1 MIGSKAYK
9 YTEAIIFIAS
19 ILAKRY
25 WLFFC
30 HLYAIVCYDNDVFV
44 LYKSYATV
52 PQVSASSHKRPRKL
66 WWLIGLILFALFAV
80 LQMPAAWLLEKY
92 APESPY
98 VQHVSGNLWQGS
110 AIWQIP
116 LSSTPLT
123 GAAEWSWQPW
133 YLLLGK
139 LGAEVSINSEQ
150 TRLNGQVKVGLSSWE
165 VNDMS
170 GKIAPETLGSV
181 VDWQLPNTPIQVNN
195 VSLKRQS
202 DSSAADKDLGK
213 NPSGFSQADGQ
224 LTWVGGEVGYPSGG
238 KVFYITIPAMRAEL
252 SAEQKNNKKLL
263 HINLVNNQDKRLGDL
278 YIDGDNML
286 DVSLTQRLLENMPEY
301 KGQAPQDTPVVSVR
315 QPLMNGL
322 GAR

>member
-1 MIGSKAYK
+1 MP
-9 YTEAIIFIAS
+9 
-19 ILAKRY
+19 
-25 WLFFC
+25 
-30 HLYAIVCYDNDVFV
+30 H
-44 LYKSYATV
+44 
-52 PQVSASSHKRPRKL
+52 VSTSSHKRPRKL
-66 WWLIGLILFALFAV
+66 WWLLGFIFFALFAV

-92 APESPY
+92 APDTPY

-110 AIWQIP
+110 AIWQLP
-116 LSSTPLT
+116 VSTAPLT

-133 YLLLGK
+133 HLLLGK
-139 LGAEVSINSEQ
+139 LGAEVDISSEQ
-150 TRLNGQVKVGLSSWE
+150 TRLNGQVKVGSSSWQIQ
-165 VNDMS
+165 NMS
-170 GKIAPETLGSV
+170 GKIAPETLSNV

-202 DSSAADKDLGK
+202 AKNSEASSSDRNAA
-213 NPSGFSQADGQ
+213 GFSEASGQ

-238 KVFYITIPAMRAEL
+238 KVFYLTMPALRAEL
-252 SAEQKNNKKLL
+252 SAEQKNNKNLL
-263 HINLVNNQDKRLGDL
+263 HVNLINNQDKRLGDL

-315 QPLMNGL
+315 QPLLNGL

>member
-1 MIGSKAYK
+1 M
-9 YTEAIIFIAS
+9 
-19 ILAKRY
+19 
-25 WLFFC
+25 
-30 HLYAIVCYDNDVFV
+30 
-44 LYKSYATV
+44 
-52 PQVSASSHKRPRKL
+52 PQVSTSSHKRPRKL
-66 WWLIGLILFALFAV
+66 WWLFGFVLFALFAV

-92 APESPY
+92 APDTPY

-110 AIWQIP
+110 AIWQLP
-116 LSSTPLT
+116 VSATPLT

-133 YLLLGK
+133 HLLLGK
-139 LGAEVSINSEQ
+139 LGAEVDISSEQ
-150 TRLNGQVKVGLSSWE
+150 TRLNGQVKVGSSSWQ
-165 VNDMS
+165 VQNMS
-170 GKIAPETLGSV
+170 GKIAPETLASV
-181 VDWQLPNTPIQVNN
+181 VDWQLPNAPIQVNN

-202 DSSAADKDLGK
+202 AANAAASSSSENSGK
-213 NPSGFSQADGQ
+213 NVAGFSEASGQ

-238 KVFYITIPAMRAEL
+238 KVFYITMPALRAEL
-252 SAEQKNNKKLL
+252 SAEQKNNKNLL

-315 QPLMNGL
+315 QPLLDGL

>member
-1 MIGSKAYK
+1 MP
-9 YTEAIIFIAS
+9 
-19 ILAKRY
+19 
-25 WLFFC
+25 
-30 HLYAIVCYDNDVFV
+30 H
-44 LYKSYATV
+44 
-52 PQVSASSHKRPRKL
+52 VSTSSHKRPRKL
-66 WWLIGLILFALFAV
+66 WWLLGFIFFALFAV

-92 APESPY
+92 APDTPY

-110 AIWQIP
+110 AIWQLP
-116 LSSTPLT
+116 VSATPLT

-133 YLLLGK
+133 HLLLGK
-139 LGAEVSINSEQ
+139 LGAEVDISSEQ
-150 TRLNGQVKVGLSSWE
+150 TRLNGQVKVGTSSWQIQ
-165 VNDMS
+165 NMS
-170 GKIAPETLGSV
+170 GKIAPETLASV

-202 DSSAADKDLGK
+202 AKNSESSSSGK
-213 NPSGFSQADGQ
+213 NAAGFREASGQ

-238 KVFYITIPAMRAEL
+238 KVFYITMPALRAEL
-252 SAEQKNNKKLL
+252 SAEQKNNKNLL
-263 HINLVNNQDKRLGDL
+263 HVNLINNQDKRLGDL

-315 QPLMNGL
+315 QPLLSGL

>member
-1 MIGSKAYK
+1 MSQVP
-9 YTEAIIFIAS
+9 TS
-19 ILAKRY
+19 
-25 WLFFC
+25 
-30 HLYAIVCYDNDVFV
+30 
-44 LYKSYATV
+44 SY
-52 PQVSASSHKRPRKL
+52 KRPRKL
-66 WWLIGLILFALFAV
+66 WWLFGFVLFALFAV

-92 APESPY
+92 APDTPY

-110 AIWQIP
+110 AIWQLP
-116 LSSTPLT
+116 VSATPLT

-133 YLLLGK
+133 HLLLGK
-139 LGAEVSINSEQ
+139 LGAEVDISSEQ
-150 TRLNGQVKVGLSSWE
+150 TRLNGQVKVGTSSWQ
-165 VNDMS
+165 VQNMS
-170 GKIAPETLGSV
+170 GKIAPETLASV

-202 DSSAADKDLGK
+202 AANAAASNSSENSGK
-213 NPSGFSQADGQ
+213 NVAGFSEASGQ

-238 KVFYITIPAMRAEL
+238 KVFYITMPALRAEL
-252 SAEQKNNKKLL
+252 SAEQKNNKNLL

-315 QPLMNGL
+315 QPLLDGL

>member
-1 MIGSKAYK
+1 MP
-9 YTEAIIFIAS
+9 
-19 ILAKRY
+19 
-25 WLFFC
+25 
-30 HLYAIVCYDNDVFV
+30 H
-44 LYKSYATV
+44 
-52 PQVSASSHKRPRKL
+52 VSTSSHKRPRKL
-66 WWLIGLILFALFAV
+66 WWLLGFILFALFAV

-92 APESPY
+92 APDTPY

-110 AIWQIP
+110 AIWQLP
-116 LSSTPLT
+116 VSATPLT

-133 YLLLGK
+133 HLLLGK
-139 LGAEVSINSEQ
+139 LGAEVDISSEQ
-150 TRLNGQVKVGLSSWE
+150 TRLNGQVKVGTSSWQIQ
-165 VNDMS
+165 NMS
-170 GKIAPETLGSV
+170 GKIAPETLASV

-202 DSSAADKDLGK
+202 AANAASTSSENSGK
-213 NPSGFSQADGQ
+213 NAAGFSEASGQ

-238 KVFYITIPAMRAEL
+238 KVFYITMPALRAEL
-252 SAEQKNNKKLL
+252 SAEQKNTKNLL
-263 HINLVNNQDKRLGDL
+263 HINLANNQDKRLGDL

-315 QPLMNGL
+315 QPLLNGL

>member
-1 MIGSKAYK
+1 M
-9 YTEAIIFIAS
+9 
-19 ILAKRY
+19 
-25 WLFFC
+25 
-30 HLYAIVCYDNDVFV
+30 
-44 LYKSYATV
+44 
-52 PQVSASSHKRPRKL
+52 PQVSTSSHKRPRKL
-66 WWLIGLILFALFAV
+66 WWLFGFVLFALFAV

-92 APESPY
+92 APDTPY

-110 AIWQIP
+110 AIWQLP
-116 LSSTPLT
+116 VSATPLT

-133 YLLLGK
+133 HLLLGK
-139 LGAEVSINSEQ
+139 LGAEVDISSEQ
-150 TRLNGQVKVGLSSWE
+150 TRLNGQVKVGTSSWQ
-165 VNDMS
+165 VQNMS
-170 GKIAPETLGSV
+170 GKIAPETLASV

-202 DSSAADKDLGK
+202 AANAAASNSSENSGK
-213 NPSGFSQADGQ
+213 NVAGFSEASGQ

-238 KVFYITIPAMRAEL
+238 KVFYITMPALRAEL
-252 SAEQKNNKKLL
+252 SAEQKNNKNLL

-315 QPLMNGL
+315 QPRLDGL

>member
-1 MIGSKAYK
+1 MP
-9 YTEAIIFIAS
+9 
-19 ILAKRY
+19 
-25 WLFFC
+25 
-30 HLYAIVCYDNDVFV
+30 H
-44 LYKSYATV
+44 
-52 PQVSASSHKRPRKL
+52 VSTSSHKRPRKL
-66 WWLIGLILFALFAV
+66 WWLLGFIFFALFAV

-92 APESPY
+92 APDTPY

-110 AIWQIP
+110 AIWQFP
-116 LSSTPLT
+116 VSATPLT

-133 YLLLGK
+133 HLLLGK
-139 LGAEVSINSEQ
+139 LGAEVDISSEQ
-150 TRLNGQVKVGLSSWE
+150 TRLNGQVKVGSSSWQ
-165 VNDMS
+165 VQNMS
-170 GKIAPETLGSV
+170 GKIAPETLASV
-181 VDWQLPNTPIQVNN
+181 VDWQLPNAPIQVNN

-202 DSSAADKDLGK
+202 AANVAASTSSENSGK
-213 NPSGFSQADGQ
+213 NVAGFSEASGQ

-238 KVFYITIPAMRAEL
+238 KVFYITMPALRAEL
-252 SAEQKNNKKLL
+252 SAEQKNNKNLL

-315 QPLMNGL
+315 QPLLDGL

>member
-1 MIGSKAYK
+1 MPQASTSSYK
-9 YTEAIIFIAS
+9 
-19 ILAKRY
+19 
-25 WLFFC
+25 C
-30 HLYAIVCYDNDVFV
+30 
-44 LYKSYATV
+44 
-52 PQVSASSHKRPRKL
+52 PRKL
-66 WWLIGLILFALFAV
+66 WWLFGFVLFALFAV

-92 APESPY
+92 APDTPY

-110 AIWQIP
+110 AIWQLP
-116 LSSTPLT
+116 VSATPLT

-133 YLLLGK
+133 HLLLGK
-139 LGAEVSINSEQ
+139 LGAEVDISSEQ
-150 TRLNGQVKVGLSSWE
+150 TRLNGQVKVGSSSWQ
-165 VNDMS
+165 VQNMS
-170 GKIAPETLGSV
+170 GKIAPETLASV
-181 VDWQLPNTPIQVNN
+181 VDWQLPNAPIQVNN

-202 DSSAADKDLGK
+202 AANAAASTSSENSGK
-213 NPSGFSQADGQ
+213 NVAGFSEASGQ

-238 KVFYITIPAMRAEL
+238 KVFYITMPALRAEL
-252 SAEQKNNKKLL
+252 SAEQKNNKNLL

-315 QPLMNGL
+315 QPLLDGL

>member
-1 MIGSKAYK
+1 MP
-9 YTEAIIFIAS
+9 
-19 ILAKRY
+19 
-25 WLFFC
+25 
-30 HLYAIVCYDNDVFV
+30 H
-44 LYKSYATV
+44 
-52 PQVSASSHKRPRKL
+52 VSTSSHKRPRKL
-66 WWLIGLILFALFAV
+66 WWLLGFIFFALFAV

-92 APESPY
+92 APDTPY

-110 AIWQIP
+110 AIWQLP
-116 LSSTPLT
+116 VSTAPLT

-133 YLLLGK
+133 HLLLGK
-139 LGAEVSINSEQ
+139 LGAEVDISSEQ
-150 TRLNGQVKVGLSSWE
+150 TRLNGQVKVGSSSWQIQ
-165 VNDMS
+165 NMS
-170 GKIAPETLGSV
+170 GKIAPETLASV

-202 DSSAADKDLGK
+202 AANPASTSSENSGK
-213 NPSGFSQADGQ
+213 NAAGFSEAGGQ

-238 KVFYITIPAMRAEL
+238 KVFYITMPALRAEL
-252 SAEQKNNKKLL
+252 SAEQKNNKNLL
-263 HINLVNNQDKRLGDL
+263 HINLINNQDKRLGDL

-315 QPLMNGL
+315 QPLLSGL

>member
-1 MIGSKAYK
+1 M
-9 YTEAIIFIAS
+9 
-19 ILAKRY
+19 
-25 WLFFC
+25 
-30 HLYAIVCYDNDVFV
+30 
-44 LYKSYATV
+44 
-52 PQVSASSHKRPRKL
+52 PQVSTSSHKRLRKL
-66 WWLIGLILFALFAV
+66 WWLFGFVLFALFAV

-92 APESPY
+92 APDTPY

-110 AIWQIP
+110 AIWQLP
-116 LSSTPLT
+116 VSATPLT

-133 YLLLGK
+133 HLLLGK
-139 LGAEVSINSEQ
+139 LGAKVDISSEQ
-150 TRLNGQVKVGLSSWE
+150 TRLNGQVKVGSSSWQ
-165 VNDMS
+165 VQNMS
-170 GKIAPETLGSV
+170 GKIAPETLASV
-181 VDWQLPNTPIQVNN
+181 VDWQLPNAPIQVNN

-202 DSSAADKDLGK
+202 ATNAAASSSSENSGK
-213 NPSGFSQADGQ
+213 NVAGFSEASGQ

-238 KVFYITIPAMRAEL
+238 KVFYITMPALRAEL
-252 SAEQKNNKKLL
+252 SAEQKNNKNLL

-315 QPLMNGL
+315 QPLLDGL